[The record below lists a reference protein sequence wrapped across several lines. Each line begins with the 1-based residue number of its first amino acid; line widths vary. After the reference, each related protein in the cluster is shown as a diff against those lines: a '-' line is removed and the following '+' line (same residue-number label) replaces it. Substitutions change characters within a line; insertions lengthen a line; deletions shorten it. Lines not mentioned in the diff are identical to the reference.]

1 MKKRVLLIVW
11 CISFIWLSGCVN
23 IPLTHYYTFHPDL
36 ETTTERKSPKYPY
49 VIGIETYEAS
59 APYQQDRIVYRTSSY
74 EVNFYEY
81 RRWLHLP
88 TDLVTGQVQRLFT
101 SSGLFERVHAYAF
114 EAYADYIIRGKILMF
129 DQWYSDDTTSSVRV
143 GILYQ
148 LIAPEEERIIWMDS
162 VETTAAVPGL
172 ELVETVKGF
181 ESALQENIRQALAA
195 IDHVFA
201 QRQ

>member
-1 MKKRVLLIVW
+1 MRKRVLLIVW
-11 CISFIWLSGCVN
+11 CVCLIWMNGCVD
-23 IPLTHYYTFHPDL
+23 IPLTHYYTFPPDI
-36 ETTTERKSPKYPY
+36 ENPAERTSPKYSY

-59 APYQQDRIVYRTSSY
+59 APYQQDRIVFRTSAY

-81 RRWLHLP
+81 HRWLRP
-88 TDLVTGQVQRLFT
+88 PAELVSEQVQKLFMA
-101 SSGLFERVHAYAF
+101 SGLFERVHAYAF

-129 DQWYSDDTTSSVRV
+129 DQWHNEDNTSTVRV

-148 LIAPEEERIIWMDS
+148 LIAPEEERIIWMDN
-162 VETTAAVPGL
+162 VETTATVPSL

-181 ESALQENIRQALAA
+181 ESALQKNIRQALGAF
-195 IDHVFA
+195 DHAFA